1 MGKFTQPDSP
11 RGDNEKPE
19 VSAQKEAETPINTP
33 QPHADGIDA
42 FDMADYIAQPREGAS
57 TGTRKKLEA
66 NEFVDEDLLQEAD
79 YSDTGEAESVTAETI
94 ATEQTEISEEWLE
107 IFAWAG
113 VELTDEA
120 MPRLL
125 QYLHAENDH
134 TRFKLPPTR
143 RDKLKLAWIA
153 FLSKVLPAM
162 DDKQGLLA
170 VIVMLY
176 IENLVVGVWKLAGR
190 IMAGTFQWPQFWP
203 FTRFGKKKEAKEEAA
218 PSFTN
223 QPQEPA
229 PPPQP
234 SADEVALMDE
244 EIQPAPSIVKQDQEH
259 RARFEQKPE
268 PKTLQLPAE
277 EVAKVKLEPQTVLVP
292 VTEQKPEVILAP
304 VPTDIGNGMVQDPID
319 SAPFAKEDGMPKK
332 DWEKQA
338 KGQSVIYRVPA
349 KTFRTQKT
357 FQNWLWKNGFY
368 NNRGKK

>member
-1 MGKFTQPDSP
+1 MSRPFSQPDSP

-66 NEFVDEDLLQEAD
+66 NEFVDEDLLTEAD
-79 YSDTGEAESVTAETI
+79 YSEKGEPESVTTETI
-94 ATEQTEISEEWLE
+94 EQAQTEISEEWLE

-134 TRFKLPPTR
+134 TRFKLPPNR

-153 FLSKVLPAM
+153 FLRKVLPAM
-162 DDKQGLLA
+162 DDKKGLLA

-218 PSFTN
+218 PSFTT

-234 SADEVALMDE
+234 SADEAALMDE
-244 EIQPAPSIVKQDQEH
+244 EITPAPSIVKQDQEH
-259 RARFEQKPE
+259 RARFEQNTEPKIIQLPAPKPE
-268 PKTLQLPAE
+268 PKQEPEKPASN
-277 EVAKVKLEPQTVLVP
+277 
-292 VTEQKPEVILAP
+292 EVILAP

-357 FQNWLWKNGFY
+357 FQNWLWSNGFY
-368 NNRGKK
+368 TNRGKK